1 MKSQIEWAEV
11 KKFAKDHNILVMKTS
26 NENSYEIHSYWDN
39 VEMYNLNDNPEEAMN
54 IVKDIIR
61 ERSERFK
68 AKNNMWGS

>member
-1 MKSQIEWAEV
+1 MNWKEV
-11 KKFAKDHNILVMKTS
+11 KDFATKYNILVMKTR
-26 NENSYEIHSYWDN
+26 NEDCYEIHSYWDD

-61 ERSERFK
+61 ERSEKFK